1 MYKRFVIVTG
11 ISGAGKST
19 ALRALEDLG
28 YFCADNLPISL
39 IKVFFQLVIGGNNE
53 KMNKVA
59 LGIDI
64 RSGGSITDLQAIFD
78 DLKASEY
85 PFEILFIDAADE
97 VIVRRYKETRRVHPL
112 STGKGAIEEDITRER
127 QQIGFLKE
135 RADHIIDTSDMLIKY
150 FRRELQKLY
159 ADTDGSAQISLTIM
173 SFGFKYSIPA
183 DADMVFDA
191 RFLPNPYYVPELKKL
206 SGNDPP
212 VSDYVLG
219 CEAAETFLD
228 KAADMIEFLAP
239 RYIEE
244 GKSLLVVAIGCTGG
258 RHRSVALANELYR
271 RLEASG
277 KFSLNL
283 DHRDLPKDAFLKD
296 NF

>member
-39 IKVFFQLVIGGNNE
+39 IKVLFQLVVNGNNE

-64 RSGGSITDLQAIFD
+64 RSGGSINDLQEILD

-85 PFEILFIDAADE
+85 PFEILFIDADDE

-112 STGKGAIEEDITRER
+112 SDGKGAIEENITNER

-135 RADHIIDTSDMLIKY
+135 RADLIIDTSDMLIKNL
-150 FRRELQKLY
+150 RRELRKHY
-159 ADTDGSAQISLTIM
+159 ADTDGSQKLSLTVM

-191 RFLPNPYYVPELKKL
+191 RFLPNPYYIPELKKL

-212 VSDYVLG
+212 VSDYVMG
-219 CEAAETFLD
+219 CEAAKAFVE
-228 KAADMIEFLAP
+228 KAADMIEYLAP

-244 GKSLLVVAIGCTGG
+244 GKNLL
-258 RHRSVALANELYR
+258 
-271 RLEASG
+271 
-277 KFSLNL
+277 
-283 DHRDLPKDAFLKD
+283 
-296 NF
+296 

>member
-39 IKVFFQLVIGGNNE
+39 IKVLFQLVVNGNNE

-64 RSGGSITDLQAIFD
+64 RSGGSINDLQEILD

-85 PFEILFIDAADE
+85 PFEILFIDADDE

-112 STGKGAIEEDITRER
+112 SDGKGAIEENITNER

-135 RADHIIDTSDMLIKY
+135 RADLIIDTSDMLIKNL
-150 FRRELQKLY
+150 RRELRKHY
-159 ADTDGSAQISLTIM
+159 ADTDGSQKLSLTVM

-191 RFLPNPYYVPELKKL
+191 RFLPNPYYIPELKKL

-212 VSDYVLG
+212 VSDYVMG
-219 CEAAETFLD
+219 CEAAKAFVE
-228 KAADMIEFLAP
+228 KAADMIEYLAP

-244 GKSLLVVAIGCTGG
+244 GKNLLVIAIGCTGG

-271 RLEASG
+271 RLDTSG
-277 KFSLNL
+277 LFTVNL
-283 DHRDLPKDAFLKD
+283 DHRDLPKDTFLKD

>member
-39 IKVFFQLVIGGNNE
+39 IKVFFRLVVGGNNE

-64 RSGGSITDLQAIFD
+64 RSGGSINDLQEVLD

-85 PFEILFIDAADE
+85 PFEILFIDADDE
-97 VIVRRYKETRRVHPL
+97 VIVRRYSETRRVHPL
-112 STGKGAIEEDITRER
+112 SDGKGAIEEDITRER
-127 QQIGFLKE
+127 QQIGFLKD

-150 FRRELQKLY
+150 FRRELQKLF
-159 ADTDGSAQISLTIM
+159 ADTDGSLQISLSIM
-173 SFGFKYSIPA
+173 SFGFKYGIPA
-183 DADMVFDA
+183 DADIVFDA

-212 VSDYVLG
+212 VSDYVLN
-219 CEAAETFLD
+219 CEAAKIF
-228 KAADMIEFLAP
+228 IEKVAEMTEYLAP
-239 RYIEE
+239 LYIEE
-244 GKSLLVVAIGCTGG
+244 GKSLLVIAIGCTGG
-258 RHRSVALANELYR
+258 RHRSVALTNELYR
-271 RLEASG
+271 RLGTSG
-277 KFSLNL
+277 MFSLNL
-283 DHRDLPKDAFLKD
+283 DHRDLPKDMFLKE